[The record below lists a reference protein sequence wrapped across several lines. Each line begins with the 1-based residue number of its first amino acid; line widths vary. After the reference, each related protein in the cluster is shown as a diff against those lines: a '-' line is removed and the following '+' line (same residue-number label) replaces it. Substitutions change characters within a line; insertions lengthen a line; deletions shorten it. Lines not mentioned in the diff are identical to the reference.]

1 MVDIQKLPARLTQL
15 GGKMKRIITEMPM
28 IMPNQLGR
36 SLRILLNDLSEKSFE
51 VTIQEF
57 DENGKLI
64 DEPGSLIAVMLKNN
78 QKGCPDGTYEII
90 HSDAVTGY
98 GPLIYDIAIE
108 WSSIVG
114 EGIMSDR
121 QSVSSDAQNVW
132 MKYFNDRSDVIKIPL
147 PATCEDPVAGTFRYG
162 SPVPSTWS
170 IHRYKKES
178 IPVISQLNALGK
190 IKIKVDFKDFDL
202 NNLRR

>member
-1 MVDIQKLPARLTQL
+1 
-15 GGKMKRIITEMPM
+15 MKRILLEMPM
-28 IMPNQLGR
+28 IMPNELGGN
-36 SLRILLNDLSEKSFE
+36 LRILLNDLSEKSFE

-57 DENGKLI
+57 NENGRLI
-64 DEPGSLIAVMLKNN
+64 DEPGSLIAVKLKDNE
-78 QKGCPDGTYEII
+78 KGCPDGTYEII
-90 HSDAVTGY
+90 HSDAVSGY
-98 GPLIYDIAIE
+98 GPLMYDIAIE
-108 WSSIVG
+108 WSSVVG

-178 IPVISQLNALGK
+178 MPVISQLNSLGK